1 MRMKQI
7 ISKNGVLA
15 IIERLKKQRL
25 KSIIYIIV
33 TNIFVVQFNLL
44 WFPLLLPRYGFDRLI
59 LAG

>member
-7 ISKNGVLA
+7 ISKKGVLA

-44 WFPLLLPRYGFDRLI
+44 WFLLLLPRYEFDRLI

>member
-44 WFPLLLPRYGFDRLI
+44 WFPLLLPR
-59 LAG
+59 

>member
-7 ISKNGVLA
+7 ISKKGVLA

-33 TNIFVVQFNLL
+33 TNIFVVQSIYFGS
-44 WFPLLLPRYGFDRLI
+44 RYFCPAKGLTV
-59 LAG
+59 